1 MDFMGVVEVIM
12 ETGTALSRTT
22 RTLLQVGDGPPFP
35 AQFITHRID
44 KQ

>member
-1 MDFMGVVEVIM
+1 MDFMGVVEPM